1 MSQAEKVN
9 KASKK
14 DDRKKT
20 WQTLMWVLREVHT
33 LKRSYT
39 PLLLIHTLL
48 NLATIYVPILLIAP
62 VLEGFVSQNWQ
73 KAWTWGLTLVG
84 LTIALNLLKD
94 FLARYLKIQGN
105 DLHEAFSAKIHEKP
119 MTLDYPSSQDH
130 DAKNAFQRAFQSMQ
144 YEGYFNAF
152 IGQIFSLIGDLLSLI
167 TSVSLSAVLLLSA
180 PKTDGWLSV
189 IAQPWLATTVT
200 VGLIVLL
207 SLLTKKSNDQLAIQR
222 KRYHD
227 QHITV
232 EKDLNYIVMQVL
244 LSHGNYALYQ
254 VYNMIPMIAAWYKE
268 KSKALTDFLLRA
280 NKIIRREIFNKD
292 ISGFVF
298 MLMAW
303 FIAGIKVMTNAVPL
317 AMVVT
322 YANSLIQVSKSWL
335 SFSEN
340 LATIMRRVP
349 YYQDIQNYMAK
360 ENALETGTIPVE
372 KRRDHEVLL
381 TMENVSFKYPGSD
394 TWALRNVNVTLDMKK
409 RHAVVGL
416 NGAGKTTFVLL
427 LCRLF
432 DPTEGRVLLNGVDI
446 RKYDYQEYLRLFS
459 AVFQDFQLFAF
470 SVAENVAC
478 DVAYDEARVRACLEM
493 AGFSERLAELE
504 EEGKGLETEVASFT
518 GGVMHFSGGEQ
529 QKMAIAR
536 ALYNQGSVMIL
547 DEPTAALDPISEADI
562 YAHLNEIIEEKTTV
576 FISHRMSSCRFCSD
590 IIVFNEGEIVERGE
604 HNSLLAQ
611 GGLYAEMW
619 AAQAKYYLEQGHLS
633 LVESC

>member
-9 KASKK
+9 KESKK
-14 DDRKKT
+14 DERKKT

-119 MTLDYPSSQDH
+119 MTLDYPSSQDN

-340 LATIMRRVP
+340 LATITRRIP
-349 YYQDIQNYMAK
+349 YYQDIQNYMAE

-427 LCRLF
+427 LCRLY
-432 DPTEGRVLLNGVDI
+432 DPTEGRILLNGVDI
-446 RKYDYQEYLRLFS
+446 RKYNYQEYLRLFS

-470 SVAENVAC
+470 PVAENVAC
-478 DVAYDEARVRACLEM
+478 DVAYDEARVRACLDM

-504 EEGKGLETEVASFT
+504 EESKGLNTEVASFT
-518 GGVMHFSGGEQ
+518 GGVFHFSGGEQ

-536 ALYNQGSVMIL
+536 ALYNQGSVIIL

-604 HNSLLAQ
+604 HKSLLAQ

-619 AAQAKYYLEQGHLS
+619 AAQAKYYLEQGHVS
-633 LVESC
+633 LVEGC

>member
-1 MSQAEKVN
+1 MSQAEKIN
-9 KASKK
+9 KESKK
-14 DDRKKT
+14 DERKKA

-119 MTLDYPSSQDH
+119 MTLDYPSSQDN

-189 IAQPWLATTVT
+189 IAHPWLATTVT

-478 DVAYDEARVRACLEM
+478 DVAYDEARVRACLDM
-493 AGFSERLAELE
+493 AGFGERLTELE
-504 EEGKGLETEVASFT
+504 KEGKGLETEVASFL

-611 GGLYAEMW
+611 GGLYAE
-619 AAQAKYYLEQGHLS
+619 
-633 LVESC
+633 

>member
-478 DVAYDEARVRACLEM
+478 DVAYDEARVRACLDM
-493 AGFSERLAELE
+493 AGFGERLTELE
-504 EEGKGLETEVASFT
+504 KEGKGLETEVASFL

>member
-14 DDRKKT
+14 DERKKA
-20 WQTLMWVLREVHT
+20 WQTLLWVLREVHT

-39 PLLLIHTLL
+39 PLVLINTLL
-48 NLATIYVPILLIAP
+48 NIATIYVPILLIAP
-62 VLEGFVSQNWQ
+62 VLEGFISKNWQ

-84 LTIALNLLKD
+84 LSIALNLLKD
-94 FLARYLKIQGN
+94 FLSRYLKIQGS

-119 MTLDYPSSQDH
+119 MTLDYPSSQDN
-130 DAKNAFQRAFQSMQ
+130 DAKNAFQRAFQSMN
-144 YEGYFNAF
+144 YEGYFNEF
-152 IGQIFSLIGDLLSLI
+152 IGQLFTLLGDLLSLI
-167 TSVSLSAVLLLSA
+167 TSVSLSAVLLLSS
-180 PKTDGWLSV
+180 PKTEGWLSV

-200 VGLIVLL
+200 VGLVVFL

-227 QHITV
+227 EHITV
-232 EKDLNYIVMQVL
+232 ETDLNYIVMQVL

-268 KSKALTDFLLRA
+268 KSKALTDFLLKA
-280 NKIIRREIFNKD
+280 NIIIKREILNKD

-298 MLMAW
+298 TLMAW
-303 FIAGIKVMTNAVPL
+303 FVAGVKVMTNAVPL

-340 LATIMRRVP
+340 LATITRRVP

-394 TWALRNVNVTLDMKK
+394 KWALRNVNVTLDMKK

-416 NGAGKTTFVLL
+416 NGAG
-427 LCRLF
+427 
-432 DPTEGRVLLNGVDI
+432 
-446 RKYDYQEYLRLFS
+446 
-459 AVFQDFQLFAF
+459 
-470 SVAENVAC
+470 
-478 DVAYDEARVRACLEM
+478 
-493 AGFSERLAELE
+493 
-504 EEGKGLETEVASFT
+504 
-518 GGVMHFSGGEQ
+518 
-529 QKMAIAR
+529 
-536 ALYNQGSVMIL
+536 
-547 DEPTAALDPISEADI
+547 
-562 YAHLNEIIEEKTTV
+562 
-576 FISHRMSSCRFCSD
+576 
-590 IIVFNEGEIVERGE
+590 
-604 HNSLLAQ
+604 
-611 GGLYAEMW
+611 
-619 AAQAKYYLEQGHLS
+619 
-633 LVESC
+633 

>member
-1 MSQAEKVN
+1 MSQAEKIN
-9 KASKK
+9 KESKK
-14 DDRKKT
+14 DERKKA

-119 MTLDYPSSQDH
+119 MTLDYPSSQDN

-189 IAQPWLATTVT
+189 IAHPWLATTVT

-478 DVAYDEARVRACLEM
+478 DVAYDEARVRACLDM
-493 AGFSERLAELE
+493 AGFGERLTELE
-504 EEGKGLETEVASFT
+504 KEGKGLETEVASFL

-619 AAQAKYYLEQGHLS
+619 AAQAKYYLEQGHVS
-633 LVESC
+633 LVEGC

>member
-9 KASKK
+9 KARKK
-14 DDRKKT
+14 DERKKA
-20 WQTLMWVLREVHT
+20 WQTLLWVLREVHT

-39 PLLLIHTLL
+39 PLVLIHTLL

-62 VLEGFVSQNWQ
+62 VLEGFISKNWQ

-84 LTIALNLLKD
+84 LSIALNLLKD
-94 FLARYLKIQGN
+94 FLSRYLKIQGS

-119 MTLDYPSSQDH
+119 MTLDYPSSQDN
-130 DAKNAFQRAFQSMQ
+130 DARNAFQRAFQSMN
-144 YEGYFNAF
+144 YEGYFNDF
-152 IGQIFSLIGDLLSLI
+152 IGQLFTLLGDLLSLI
-167 TSVSLSAVLLLSA
+167 TSVSLSAVLLLSS
-180 PKTDGWLSV
+180 PKTEGWLSV

-200 VGLIVLL
+200 VGLVVFL

-227 QHITV
+227 EHITV
-232 EKDLNYIVMQVL
+232 ETDLNYIVMQVL

-268 KSKALTDFLLRA
+268 KSKALTDFLLKA
-280 NKIIRREIFNKD
+280 NIIIKREILNKD
-292 ISGFVF
+292 VSGFVF
-298 MLMAW
+298 TLMAW
-303 FIAGIKVMTNAVPL
+303 FVAGVKVMTNAVPL

-340 LATIMRRVP
+340 LATITRRVP

-394 TWALRNVNVTLDMKK
+394 KWALRNVNVTLDMKK

-427 LCRLF
+427 LCRLY
-432 DPTEGRVLLNGVDI
+432 DPTEGRILLNGVDI
-446 RKYDYQEYLRLFS
+446 RKYNYQEYLRLFS

-470 SVAENVAC
+470 PVAENVAC
-478 DVAYDEARVRACLEM
+478 DVDYDEARVRACLEM

-504 EEGKGLETEVASFT
+504 EEGKGLETEVASFL

-619 AAQAKYYLEQGHLS
+619 AAQAKYYLEQGHVS
-633 LVESC
+633 LVEN

>member
-1 MSQAEKVN
+1 MSQAEKIN
-9 KASKK
+9 KESKK
-14 DDRKKT
+14 DERKKA

-62 VLEGFVSQNWQ
+62 VLEGFVNQNWQ

-119 MTLDYPSSQDH
+119 MTLDYPSSQDN

-189 IAQPWLATTVT
+189 IAHPWLATTVT

-254 VYNMIPMIAAWYKE
+254 VYDMIPMIAAWYKE

-303 FIAGIKVMTNAVPL
+303 FITGIKVMTHAVPL

-360 ENALETGTIPVE
+360 ENTLETGTIPVE

-381 TMENVSFKYPGSD
+381 TLENVSFKYPGSD

-478 DVAYDEARVRACLEM
+478 DVAYDEARVRACLDM
-493 AGFSERLAELE
+493 AGFGERLTELE
-504 EEGKGLETEVASFT
+504 KEGKGLETEVASFL

-619 AAQAKYYLEQGHLS
+619 AAQAKYYLEQGHVS

>member
-1 MSQAEKVN
+1 MFDLS
-9 KASKK
+9 KA
-14 DDRKKT
+14 
-20 WQTLMWVLREVHT
+20 
-33 LKRSYT
+33 
-39 PLLLIHTLL
+39 
-48 NLATIYVPILLIAP
+48 
-62 VLEGFVSQNWQ
+62 
-73 KAWTWGLTLVG
+73 TLVG

-446 RKYDYQEYLRLFS
+446 RKYDYQEHLRLFS

>member
-409 RHAVVGL
+409 RHAVVSL

-478 DVAYDEARVRACLEM
+478 DVAYDEARVRACLDM
-493 AGFSERLAELE
+493 AGFGERLTELE
-504 EEGKGLETEVASFT
+504 KEGKGLETEVASFL

>member
-478 DVAYDEARVRACLEM
+478 DVAYDEARVRACLDM
-493 AGFSERLAELE
+493 AGFGERLTELE
-504 EEGKGLETEVASFT
+504 KEGKGLETEVASFL

-619 AAQAKYYLEQGHLS
+619 AAQAKYYLEQGHVS

>member
-9 KASKK
+9 KTSKK
-14 DDRKKT
+14 EERKKA
-20 WQTLMWVLREVHT
+20 WQTLLWVLREVHT

-39 PLLLIHTLL
+39 PLVLIHTLL

-62 VLEGFVSQNWQ
+62 VLEGFISHNWS
-73 KAWTWGLTLVG
+73 KAWTWGLALVG

-94 FLARYLKIQGN
+94 FLARYLRIQGS
-105 DLHEAFSAKIHEKP
+105 DLHEAFSAKMHEKP
-119 MTLDYPSSQDH
+119 MTLDYPSSQDN
-130 DAKNAFQRAFQSMQ
+130 DARNAFQRAFQSMNF
-144 YEGYFNAF
+144 EGHFNEF
-152 IGQIFSLIGDLLSLI
+152 IGELFALLGDLLSLV
-167 TSVSLSAVLLLSA
+167 TSISLSAVLLLSA
-180 PKTDGWLSV
+180 PKGEGWLAV
-189 IAQPWLATTVT
+189 IAQPWLVSVLTILLISLVT
-200 VGLIVLL
+200 
-207 SLLTKKSNDQLAIQR
+207 LLTKRSNDQLARQR
-222 KRYHD
+222 KSYHD
-227 QHITV
+227 EHITV
-232 EKDLNYIVMQVL
+232 ETDLNYILMQVL
-244 LSHGNYALYQ
+244 LAHGNYAMYQ
-254 VYNMIPMIAAWYKE
+254 VYDMIPMIGAWYKE
-268 KSKALTDFLLRA
+268 KNKALTGFFTKA
-280 NKIIRREIFNKD
+280 NKLMEREIFNKD
-292 ISGFVF
+292 ISAFVF

-303 FIAGIKVMTNAVPL
+303 FIAGVKVMTHAVPL

-322 YANSLIQVSKSWL
+322 YAKSLIQVSKSWL

-340 LATIMRRVP
+340 LALIIRRVP

-427 LCRLF
+427 LCRLY
-432 DPTEGRVLLNGVDI
+432 DPTEGRILLNGVDI
-446 RKYDYQEYLRLFS
+446 RKYDCQEYLRLFS

-470 SVAENVAC
+470 PVAENVAC
-478 DVAYDEARVRACLEM
+478 DVDYDEARVRACLEM
-493 AGFSERLAELE
+493 AGFGERLAELE

-619 AAQAKYYLEQGHLS
+619 AAQAKYYLEQGHVS